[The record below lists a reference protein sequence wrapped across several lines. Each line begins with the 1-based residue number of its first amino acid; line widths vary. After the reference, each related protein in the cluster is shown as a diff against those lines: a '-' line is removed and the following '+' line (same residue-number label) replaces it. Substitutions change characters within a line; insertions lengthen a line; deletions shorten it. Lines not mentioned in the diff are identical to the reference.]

1 MLRLLL
7 VLVASMAL
15 LWGVQLEKMTF
26 PGYISKVAVS
36 QTQMAVGLEN
46 GKIQFWKWGEKN
58 LSQEVTLPQIE
69 DFMGDK
75 IAMPIYSLDFS
86 PDGSKLLIVGG
97 GEDGKR
103 NVFVYN
109 LETGKLDKIW
119 ETKIT
124 LMKGAF
130 TNDGK
135 IFFALLSDEAL
146 LFNPDTKKI
155 EYRKQ
160 VGNYVFSQWAIEPER
175 KLAVFGDESGAIKV
189 VDIDTGEVLKIID
202 GYNKD
207 KTVALNFN
215 GEYIAN
221 GSADTR
227 ISLYNYRNGSYV
239 LKFKNQFIPYGVA
252 TSPDNRY
259 FAYQLNENND
269 IEVMDLKSGDDN
281 ESRQK
286 IVLKGHTMAL
296 NGMKFLDNTRLLS
309 YSPAELI
316 IWNLAKDG
324 EKVVE
329 SPESEKGEKG
339 EGEME
344 KEKGKT
350 GKGENNRERKSRK

>member
-1 MLRLLL
+1 MLRILGALVVSIGLLL
-7 VLVASMAL
+7 
-15 LWGVQLEKMTF
+15 GVEFKKMTF

-36 QTQMAVGLEN
+36 SNYLAVGLEN
-46 GKIQFWKWGEKN
+46 GKIQLWKWGEKN
-58 LSQEVTLPQIE
+58 FSKEIDLPQIK

-75 IAMPIYSLDFS
+75 IAMPIYSLNFS
-86 PDGSKLLIVGG
+86 PDGKRLLIVGG

-103 NVFVYN
+103 EVFIYKLEDSN
-109 LETGKLDKIW
+109 LTKVW

-146 LFNPDTKKI
+146 LFNPESKKI

-175 KLAVFGDESGAIKV
+175 KLAVFGDESGAVKV
-189 VDIDTGEVLKIID
+189 VDIDTGEVLKVID

-215 GEYIAN
+215 GDYIAN

-227 ISLYNYRNGSYV
+227 ISIYNYRNNSYV

-269 IEVMDLKSGDDN
+269 IQVIDLKSGDDN

-286 IVLKGHTMAL
+286 MVLKGHTMAL
-296 NGMKFLDNTRLLS
+296 NGMEFLSNKKLLS

-316 IWNLAKDG
+316 IWELDKK
-324 EKVVE
+324 EQ
-329 SPESEKGEKG
+329 KGEKG
-339 EGEME
+339 NQKREKNETKTKGGE
-344 KEKGKT
+344 
-350 GKGENNRERKSRK
+350 